1 MVLKNSTLVPVKMS
15 SVSTFNDM
23 MEQFL
28 NELEQTFP
36 EEGSFKKY
44 HASFDVMRAAN
55 PRKCVDVFMTEASKH
70 SSKLMQKDDSVFL
83 EFQHLDLK
91 KYWTP
96 ELSEATKS
104 AIWQYLQTLH
114 ILGLTITSIPS
125 DMLSMV
131 EGVAAKC
138 AEGMQNGDANPASLL
153 SNMSG
158 LFGMLGNMDPTTP
171 KKLRKSLE

>member
-1 MVLKNSTLVPVKMS
+1 MT

-36 EEGSFKKY
+36 EEKSFKKY

-55 PRKCVDVFMTEASKH
+55 PRKCVDVFMSEASQHATKI
-70 SSKLMQKDDSVFL
+70 MQKDDSVFDD
-83 EFQHLDLK
+83 FKHLDLK

-96 ELSEATKS
+96 ELSEATKA
-104 AIWQYLQTLH
+104 AIWQYIQTLN
-114 ILGLTITSIPS
+114 ILGMTITSIPA

-138 AEGMQNGDANPASLL
+138 AEGMQSGDANPASLL
-153 SNMSG
+153 SSMSG
-158 LFGMLGNMDPTTP
+158 LFGMLGGGEPQTP
-171 KKLRKSLE
+171 KKKKPKALE